1 MELIKLAIRMS
12 FTETAFKQAYDAPLT
27 GILRAKPEDFI
38 VEEQCHIQASGQG
51 EHLWLQVR
59 KTGANTDWVAGQLA
73 RIADIPK
80 KDVGFAGLKDRH
92 AVTTQWF
99 SLQLAGKAD
108 PDFSQDLPEEVE
120 ILQTVRHDKKLKRGA
135 LTGNRFVLTLR
146 DVQGDMEQAQSI
158 IEQIKQQ
165 GVPNYFGEQRF
176 GHDRNNLN
184 RAQDWF
190 EGKFRPKSRNLKS
203 LCLSAARSWIF
214 NHILSK
220 RIEQGTWNQR
230 VAGDVFMLEGSHSCF
245 ADDASEDLAT
255 RLQTMDIHPTGAA
268 WGRGTLKSQAD
279 VLALENQIAEQ
290 FDVFCQ
296 GLEKNGLQQERRA
309 LRVNIA
315 DLSLEVLESDV
326 VRLSFNLPAGS
337 YATVLLAQLGA
348 FTEPDFRE
356 A

>member
-1 MELIKLAIRMS
+1 MS
-12 FTETAFKQAYDAPLT
+12 FIETQFKQAYAAPLK
-27 GILRAKPEDFI
+27 GILRSKPEDFI
-38 VEEQCHIQASGQG
+38 VEEQCHIQPSGQG

-73 RIADIPK
+73 QIAGIPK

-108 PDFSQDLPEEVE
+108 PDFSNDLPEGVE
-120 ILQTVRHDKKLKRGA
+120 ILQAIRHDKKLKRGA

-146 DVQGDMEQAQSI
+146 DVQGDMAQAQTI

-165 GVPNYFGEQRF
+165 GIPNYFGEQRF

-203 LCLSAARSWIF
+203 LCLSAARSWLF

-230 VAGDVFMLEGSHSCF
+230 MAGDVFMLEGSHSCF
-245 ADDASEDLAT
+245 ADDGSDELT
-255 RLQTMDIHPTGAA
+255 QRLQEQDIHPTGAA
-268 WGRGTLKSQAD
+268 WGRGSLTSQAD
-279 VLALENQIAEQ
+279 VLTLETEVVEPFSA
-290 FDVFCQ
+290 FCQ

-309 LRVNIA
+309 LRIK
-315 DLSLEVLESDV
+315 LSDITLESLESDV
-326 VRLSFNLPAGS
+326 IRLSFELPAGA
-337 YATVLLAQLGA
+337 YATVVLAQLGE